1 MKFVARA
8 DFKCREILIFPDHN
22 PWIMIIWLCA
32 SDEITSCICDR
43 FFKLPVL
50 NDHGKFCLCFLY
62 SIFFF
67 LPAWY
72 FSIKLIYQKYLNFS
86 LHMSM
91 STITQVYVL
100 KSMHV
105 GLILQVFKYL
115 LVLVCCVYASYGRL
129 SELFLDKEW
138 EEFKQIHNKVY
149 SKQEENRR
157 WDEPSK
163 HT

>member
-1 MKFVARA
+1 
-8 DFKCREILIFPDHN
+8 
-22 PWIMIIWLCA
+22 
-32 SDEITSCICDR
+32 
-43 FFKLPVL
+43 
-50 NDHGKFCLCFLY
+50 
-62 SIFFF
+62 
-67 LPAWY
+67 
-72 FSIKLIYQKYLNFS
+72 
-86 LHMSM
+86 M

-100 KSMHV
+100 KPMHV

-157 WDEPSK
+157 WVMMK
-163 HT
+163 HLNIHKHFRFLRLKSIFFLEK

>member
-8 DFKCREILIFPDHN
+8 DFKCREILIFPDQN

-32 SDEITSCICDR
+32 SDDITSCICDR

-67 LPAWY
+67 YLLDIFRQNQY
-72 FSIKLIYQKYLNFS
+72 IKSIWILVYICQCRQ
-86 LHMSM
+86 LHRC
-91 STITQVYVL
+91 T
-100 KSMHV
+100 SMHV

>member
-1 MKFVARA
+1 
-8 DFKCREILIFPDHN
+8 
-22 PWIMIIWLCA
+22 
-32 SDEITSCICDR
+32 
-43 FFKLPVL
+43 
-50 NDHGKFCLCFLY
+50 
-62 SIFFF
+62 
-67 LPAWY
+67 
-72 FSIKLIYQKYLNFS
+72 
-86 LHMSM
+86 M

-163 HT
+163 HTLTF